1 MIIMNKNLF
10 ILMLLLSNLVMSQN
24 NMQTTNIQAT
34 VDVTGE
40 GIVKVVPDEVTI
52 IVQVE
57 NKGQNPKEL
66 KQKNDFVINDVLQY
80 IKSMKIADKY
90 VQTQYVRL
98 NKNYDYQTK
107 EYSYVANQSISI
119 YLKDLERYESLM
131 NGLVER
137 GINRINGISFS
148 SSKIDELK
156 SQARIKA
163 IQNAKMKAEEYTNV
177 LGQSIGKA
185 VLISEFSNT
194 NYPGPVNRANMMQSS
209 DALVM
214 EQQTISVGEIEIITK
229 VKVSFLLN

>member
-1 MIIMNKNLF
+1 MNKNLF

-209 DALVM
+209 DALGM

-229 VKVSFLLN
+229 VNVSFLLN